1 MYPKLS
7 KLVMSVSSLLG
18 VSDDEA
24 ELLLQHFKWNEE
36 KLLASSYFQD
46 PAGVLIQARVHVDG
60 KPSQC
65 VKRVESESCFICMDD
80 FLDENVSGF
89 SLSCGHRFHR
99 FVSSVSVFICT

>member
-1 MYPKLS
+1 MYPHLL

-18 VSDDEA
+18 VSGDEA

-36 KLLASSYFQD
+36 RLLASSFFQD
-46 PAGVLIQARVHVDG
+46 PTVVLIQARVHVDG

-65 VKRVESESCFICMDD
+65 VKRVECESCFICMDD
-80 FLDENVSGF
+80 FSDENDSGF

-99 FVSSVSVFICT
+99 